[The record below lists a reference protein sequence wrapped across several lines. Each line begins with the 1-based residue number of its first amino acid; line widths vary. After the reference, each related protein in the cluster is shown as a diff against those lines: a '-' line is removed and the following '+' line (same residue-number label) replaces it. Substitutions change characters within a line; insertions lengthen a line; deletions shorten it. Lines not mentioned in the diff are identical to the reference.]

1 MTVDEILAYNKQFKS
16 KRVGG
21 IYDTERQ
28 RQGGSTYDPDAISP
42 CITLKAD
49 RYLIMVRQERK
60 LLGQL

>member
-21 IYDTERQ
+21 IYDIYKQQ

-49 RYLIMVRQERK
+49 RYLILVPQSNNK
-60 LLGQL
+60 